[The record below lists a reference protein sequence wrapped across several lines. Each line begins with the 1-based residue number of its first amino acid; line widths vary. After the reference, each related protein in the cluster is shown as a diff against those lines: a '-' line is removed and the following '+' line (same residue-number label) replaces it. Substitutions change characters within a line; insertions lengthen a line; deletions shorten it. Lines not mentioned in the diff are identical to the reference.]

1 MLSTS
6 TAEKSQDFLKYF
18 TEYFEYEAYNK
29 IMVLTSLQIIKN
41 GIFILNES
49 WNSHAPLHFQITAS
63 KMSSQL

>member
-6 TAEKSQDFLKYF
+6 TAEKSWDFLKYF
-18 TEYFEYEAYNK
+18 AEYVEYEDHNK

-49 WNSHAPLHFQITAS
+49 
-63 KMSSQL
+63 